1 MAMTAPIN
9 PFDEAQLDD
18 YDEAQHLL
26 QWYARL
32 SESMRQRCVDTIIDN
47 EGMLA
52 FLRQATAHS
61 RHSPGDFNSEVIID
75 LTRRMLEKL
84 RQ

>member
-1 MAMTAPIN
+1 MTPIN
-9 PFDEAQLDD
+9 PFDEADLSNLA
-18 YDEAQHLL
+18 EARHLL

-32 SESMRQRCVDTIIDN
+32 SESMRQRCVDTIQYDQAV
-47 EGMLA
+47 LA
-52 FLRQATAHS
+52 FLRNATEHAQHM
-61 RHSPGDFNSEVIID
+61 PDDFDPNVLID